1 MPSPKKLLHG
11 PEHVNNNLICAIDIR
26 VGGTDPMTS
35 DLLEICVLPL
45 NHSFKVSVDFG
56 LFHTKIQPAWPVDR
70 KVSGLGKE
78 ALVEHTSAPDS
89 VLALEMFERWFFEL
103 NLPKHKKI
111 MPLVWDWSH
120 VFPYLKIWMPGSNFG
135 DFIHESVRECLP
147 LLNYVNDR
155 QSLMGQEVTFKH
167 PTFGQLCA
175 RSGVEHIERNSV
187 LSNCKALSDA
197 YRHILGLRLP

>member
-1 MPSPKKLLHG
+1 MPSAKKLLHG

-45 NHSFKVSVDFG
+45 NHSFKVSADFG
-56 LFHTKIQPAWPVDR
+56 LFHTMIQPAWPVDL
-70 KVSGLGKE
+70 KHAGLGKE
-78 ALVEHTSAPDS
+78 TLKEYLGAPDS
-89 VLALEMFERWFFEL
+89 VLALELFEQWLLEL

-111 MPLVWDWSH
+111 MPLVWNWSD
-120 VFPYLKIWMPGSNFG
+120 VFPYLKIWMTGRNYG
-135 DFIHESVRECLP
+135 DFMHESVRDCLP

-167 PTFGQLCA
+167 PTFSQLTC
-175 RSGVEHIERNSV
+175 RSGVELIERNSV
-187 LSNCKALSDA
+187 LANAKALSDV
-197 YRHILGLRLP
+197 YRHIMGLRLP